1 MPRIKSL
8 LVLVALMS
16 APGLALAAGQ
26 AEPPKW
32 GYIEAGWID
41 FSPDDLGSVDL
52 ESDDGAFAGASIGLG
67 KNFHILAEYD
77 DVGDYTF
84 WNAGFG
90 WHGLFGDKADLY
102 AQAVWANIDIDNAD
116 ISEDGYE
123 LQAGVRWKLIRWFE
137 LKLQANWVD
146 YGGDFSSDT
155 TGEVG
160 ALFVFFKDRMGIGA
174 DWAGGGDADTSRVF
188 LRFNF
193 GK

>member
-1 MPRIKSL
+1 MRRTQL
-8 LVLVALMS
+8 LLGLAAMLM
-16 APGLALAAGQ
+16 APGLAMAQ
-26 AEPPKW
+26 KAEPPKW
-32 GYIEAGWID
+32 GYVEVGYID
-41 FSPDDLGSVDL
+41 FSPDEGD
-52 ESDDGAFAGASIGLG
+52 SDNGAFAGGSFKLG

-77 DVGDYTF
+77 DVGNYTF

-90 WHGLFGDKADLY
+90 WHGLFGDKADLF
-102 AQAVWANIDIDNAD
+102 AQAVWANVDVDEGD

-146 YGGDFSSDT
+146 YGGDVGSDT

-160 ALFVFFKDRMGIGA
+160 GLFCFLKDKMGVGVDYA
-174 DWAGGGDADTSRVF
+174 AGGDSDTARAF
-188 LRFNF
+188 FRFNF